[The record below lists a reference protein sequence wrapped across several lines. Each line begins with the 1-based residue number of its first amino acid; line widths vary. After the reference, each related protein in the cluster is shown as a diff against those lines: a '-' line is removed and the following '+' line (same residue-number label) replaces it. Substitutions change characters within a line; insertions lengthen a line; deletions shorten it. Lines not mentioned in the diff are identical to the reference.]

1 MKSLQ
6 KTEKVKRM
14 NMMDVPNL
22 VRENNISKMSEFMV
36 AAKKMQ
42 EEGDEILLAFMK
54 HQMR

>member
-1 MKSLQ
+1 
-6 KTEKVKRM
+6 M